1 MPERIM
7 RISEVVRKEMFN
19 TESIL
24 HDIVV
29 VVMYLNGSAKDEW
42 ELYHGNVRSEVALWV
57 RNAALASMS
66 CGCLM
71 KEALRLVISAASGNR
86 VH

>member
-1 MPERIM
+1 MLERIM
-7 RISEVVRKEMFN
+7 RISEVVRKEMFS

-42 ELYHGNVRSEVALWV
+42 E
-57 RNAALASMS
+57 
-66 CGCLM
+66 
-71 KEALRLVISAASGNR
+71 
-86 VH
+86 